1 MAKIEFD
8 ENNIVTI
15 PTLILQNRN
24 FDSIGSIPSVFDLTY
39 KENFNS
45 ANEISFTIY
54 KYIDGKCNPIW
65 DSIVDFKVLY
75 VPEFNERFEIHV
87 SVSESDT
94 TRKCITAS
102 SLCEAE
108 LSNIK
113 LYDIEINTDSDN
125 TREDSKPT
133 VFYHPTDT
141 EHSLLHRILE
151 KAPHYSIG
159 SIDGSLMNIQRFFSI
174 SDTDIYSELTG
185 EISEKFHCIF
195 LFDSMTRTI
204 SAYDL
209 DNCGK
214 DTTVFISNDNLS
226 TEINLETNKDSLK
239 NCFYVEGG
247 DDIMTA
253 AIRSINPNGSQYIYN
268 ITDDMKKD
276 MPNALST
283 ALDEYS
289 REYEEYNTTHVYP
302 LPEQAVG
309 NYNAVVDYVNKLF
322 FEDGNAENE
331 NTEDSEDANTD
342 KNRFTKLPEYALTG
356 YPSTTAKMY
365 EAIDLY
371 EFVNN
376 SMMPTIQTLEPDIE
390 ESMQAILDGFRN
402 GFENGKTV
410 FENAIALSNYKTAEE
425 FTIER
430 AIKNTAKLF
439 YKSSYFDFDVK
450 TISCPKTSDTSE
462 SDEPGKRTWIGS
474 FTLTSLV
481 QTDDNG
487 KKLTSKRDNIRF
499 MISGDTTLFLEQ
511 KIYRAM
517 SDKNEIARYNITS
530 MKLDEETFCDQ
541 LKYYSLQELLNL
553 SDSFQSCL
561 EVLCSH
567 EVKTLFTDNEESG
580 ETTKTPLEQFRE
592 FYTSRKA
599 LIDGNDSPEI
609 TGEVTRRGQMLDA
622 VKAIYYFDSKTNTS
636 SGALYDIRQE
646 TNEHLNFEKYL
657 TNQPDG
663 TNLWK
668 TFCSYRREDKYCNSN
683 CISTGKT
690 NAEIIDKAKELLD
703 AANQELYKASNIQY
717 SLTSSMNNLL
727 ALEEF
732 APLTESFSV
741 GNWIRVGIDDKIL
754 KLRLLSYQIN
764 FDEIQ
769 SINVEFSTVE
779 QIISGVSDIKSVLNS
794 ASSMAQSYSGVM
806 HQMEQSKHT
815 AACVESWI
823 NNGLNA
829 TTTKFIE
836 SDHQEILIDSHG
848 ILARLCEDDITD
860 SYNPYQLKILSNGLY
875 ITSDNWKTIHT
886 GIGRIRYVDPE
897 TRALVDD
904 YGIIA
909 KTVVGKII
917 LGENLGIYNT
927 EGSLKFTKDGLI
939 VSNKKPSAPIGTV
952 KNSFIVN
959 PNDDSQMVKI
969 TREENGRVEDVFY
982 TDNTGNLHMIG
993 ILDINGGNFR
1003 GDITASGTITGG
1015 MIKGAQIKGGRID
1028 IGNDNFSVNEQGN
1041 LLAKN
1046 CVLKGDTQTDL
1057 LTVSENLEVES
1068 DIHVAG
1074 DIFINNGSLSSYIN
1088 HTDSSLESID
1098 ANLNMVYDHI
1108 EDLQHTQKNSAE
1120 TFNAKIYELE
1130 NNAKTSNTKIQ
1141 GFERS
1146 MTDFDGK
1153 ISNLEYNVQNANRE
1167 LINLKQDLANLEES
1181 TNLALSNINKALEQL
1196 NKKIS
1201 E

>member
-24 FDSIGSIPSVFDLTY
+24 FDPIGSIPNAFDLTY

-87 SVSESDT
+87 SVAESDT
-94 TRKCITAS
+94 TRKCVTAA

-113 LYDIEINTDSDN
+113 LYDIEINTDSDIVQK
-125 TREDSKPT
+125 DFKPT

-141 EHSLLHRILE
+141 GHSLLHRILE

-159 SIDGSLMNIQRFFSI
+159 SIDDSLMDIQRFFSI

-247 DDIMTA
+247 DEIMTA

-276 MPNALST
+276 MPIALS
-283 ALDEYS
+283 AVLDEYS
-289 REYEEYNTTHVYP
+289 REYEEYNTSHVYP
-302 LPEQAVG
+302 LSVQAVE

-322 FEDGNAENE
+322 FEG
-331 NTEDSEDANTD
+331 EDAEDDNTD
-342 KNRFTKLPEYALTG
+342 KNRFTKLPENALTG
-356 YPSTTAKMY
+356 YPDTTAKMY

-376 SMMPTIQTLEPDIE
+376 SMMPAVQISEPDIE

-402 GFENGKTV
+402 GFGNE
-410 FENAIALSNYKTAEE
+410 IALSNYKTAEE

-439 YKSSYFDFDVK
+439 YKSSYFDFNVE
-450 TISCPKTSDTSE
+450 TISCSEASDTSE
-462 SDEPGKRTWIGS
+462 SDETGKRTWSGS

-481 QTDDNG
+481 QTDDDG
-487 KKLTSKRDNIRF
+487 KKLTSKRDNIQF

-517 SDKNEIARYNITS
+517 SDKNEIARYDITS
-530 MKLDEETFCDQ
+530 MKLDEETFCAQ

-567 EVKTLFTDNEESG
+567 EVKTLFSNKEESN
-580 ETTKTPLEQFRE
+580 ETTKNPLEQYRD

-599 LIDGNDSPEI
+599 LIDGNDKSEI
-609 TGEVTRRGQMLDA
+609 TGEVTRRKQMLDA
-622 VKAIYYFDSKTNTS
+622 IKAFYYFDSQINES
-636 SGALYDIRQE
+636 SGVLYNIRQE
-646 TNEHLNFEKYL
+646 TNEHLNFTKYL
-657 TNQPDG
+657 TDRSGG

-683 CISTGKT
+683 YVSTGKT
-690 NAEIIDKAKELLD
+690 NAGIIDKAKELLD

-769 SINVEFSTVE
+769 SIDVEFSTVE
-779 QIISGVSDIKSVLNS
+779 QIISGVSDIKSVLAS

-815 AACVESWI
+815 TDCVESWI
-823 NNGLNA
+823 NDGLNA
-829 TTTKFIE
+829 ATTKFVE
-836 SDHQEILIDSHG
+836 SDRQEILIDSHG
-848 ILARLCEDDITD
+848 ILARLYEDDITD
-860 SYNPYQLKILSNGLY
+860 SYNPNQLKILSNGLY
-875 ITSDNWKTIHT
+875 TTSDNWKTIHT

-897 TRALVDD
+897 TRKLVDD

-927 EGSLKFTKDGLI
+927 KGSLKFTEDGLTI
-939 VSNKKPSAPIGTV
+939 SNQKPNVPAGTV

-969 TREENGRVEDVFY
+969 TREENGRTEDVFY

-993 ILDINGGNFR
+993 TLDINGGNFR

-1015 MIKGAQIKGGRID
+1015 TIQGAGIKGGRIE
-1028 IGNDNFSVNEQGN
+1028 IGTDNFLVDENGN
-1041 LLAKN
+1041 LSAKN
-1046 CVLKGDTQTDL
+1046 CVLNGETKIAS
-1057 LTVSENLEVES
+1057 LTAAENIEAQS

-1074 DIFINNGSLSSYIN
+1074 DIFINNGSLSSYIH
-1088 HTDSSLESID
+1088 HTDSSLENIH
-1098 ANLNMVYDHI
+1098 ANLNMAYNQI
-1108 EDLQHTQKNSAE
+1108 ENLKSIQENSAE
-1120 TFNAKIYELE
+1120 ASNAKIQEL
-1130 NNAKTSNTKIQ
+1130 
-1141 GFERS
+1141 ERS
-1146 MTDFDGK
+1146 MADFDAR

-1167 LINLKQDLANLEES
+1167 LINLKQNLVELEER
-1181 TNLALSNINKALEQL
+1181 TNLAFSSIGEALEQL
-1196 NKKIS
+1196 NKKIDG
-1201 E
+1201 